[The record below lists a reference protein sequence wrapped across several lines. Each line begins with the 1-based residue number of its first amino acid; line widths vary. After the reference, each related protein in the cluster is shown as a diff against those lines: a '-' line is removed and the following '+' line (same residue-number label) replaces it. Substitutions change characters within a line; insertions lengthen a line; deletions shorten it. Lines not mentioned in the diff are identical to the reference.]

1 MLYSVNIQSFIKPL
15 PPNFLCISRL
25 SFVPLVLPSYSRFDH
40 PVNTNYESPQCK
52 SKLSLAFISAHF
64 QQFRAGLLSY
74 PESLYCPILTGKEKR
89 FSPNTSHAWCL
100 VLEFRFEVWRYWK
113 HQLLKVSEF
122 TPAAE
127 MILEVSTDHIWSHY
141 TGKQWKLIMKIWI
154 CVYAHTTN
162 LS

>member
-1 MLYSVNIQSFIKPL
+1 
-15 PPNFLCISRL
+15 
-25 SFVPLVLPSYSRFDH
+25 
-40 PVNTNYESPQCK
+40 
-52 SKLSLAFISAHF
+52 
-64 QQFRAGLLSY
+64 
-74 PESLYCPILTGKEKR
+74 
-89 FSPNTSHAWCL
+89 
-100 VLEFRFEVWRYWK
+100 
-113 HQLLKVSEF
+113 LLKVSEF